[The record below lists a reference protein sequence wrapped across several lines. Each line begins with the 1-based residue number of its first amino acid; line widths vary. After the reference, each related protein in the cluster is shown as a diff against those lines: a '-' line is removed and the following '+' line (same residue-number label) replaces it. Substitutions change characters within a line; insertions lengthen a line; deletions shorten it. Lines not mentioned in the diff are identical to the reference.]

1 MKKEKGRSR
10 KKKPFPV
17 KAVAAALAA
26 VLAAAAA
33 AGGYYIYLSRQY
45 QTVFFPNTVINGIPV
60 SHKTVEEVKD
70 MIASGIDGYVLTI
83 EGRGGDKAQIS
94 GEEIGLHAEFD
105 GSLEAYLAQQEPL
118 EWWRYRGETEEYQI
132 SAMVVYEEERMQEA
146 LDGLVFFEESYGQAP
161 ADAYLSEYVPGEGYR
176 VVPEQ
181 QGNLLN
187 REAAEAGI
195 RQAVTTLQTEL
206 SLEELDA
213 YEKPAVTQED
223 EKLNALAQQLNTCV
237 TAGFS

>member
-17 KAVAAALAA
+17 KAAAAALAA

-83 EGRGGDKAQIS
+83 EGRGGDHAQIS

-118 EWWRYRGETEEYQI
+118 EWWRHRGETEEYQI

-161 ADAYLSEYVPGEGYR
+161 ADAYLSEYVPG
-176 VVPEQ
+176 
-181 QGNLLN
+181 
-187 REAAEAGI
+187 
-195 RQAVTTLQTEL
+195 
-206 SLEELDA
+206 
-213 YEKPAVTQED
+213 
-223 EKLNALAQQLNTCV
+223 
-237 TAGFS
+237 

>member
-17 KAVAAALAA
+17 KAAAAALAA

-45 QTVFFPNTVINGIPV
+45 QTVFFPNTVINGISV

-83 EGRGGDKAQIS
+83 EGRGGDQAQIS

-105 GSLEAYLAQQEPL
+105 GSLEAYLAQQ
-118 EWWRYRGETEEYQI
+118 
-132 SAMVVYEEERMQEA
+132 
-146 LDGLVFFEESYGQAP
+146 
-161 ADAYLSEYVPGEGYR
+161 
-176 VVPEQ
+176 
-181 QGNLLN
+181 
-187 REAAEAGI
+187 
-195 RQAVTTLQTEL
+195 
-206 SLEELDA
+206 
-213 YEKPAVTQED
+213 
-223 EKLNALAQQLNTCV
+223 
-237 TAGFS
+237 